1 MSFLTALRGVINTI
15 NVITMLILL
24 YQLVIALF
32 CLKDR
37 PKRQNQVD
45 RNHRFAVIISARNE
59 ENVIGHLIASL
70 MRQNYPRECFD
81 VYVVA
86 DNCTDATA
94 QTSRDAG
101 AIVYERFDEAHK
113 GKGFALKWIF
123 DIILAQRPDDYDA
136 FCIFDADNLVDPNY
150 LAAMNRQLCCG
161 QDMAQGYRDIKNPGD
176 TWVSG
181 SYAIYFWCLSR
192 FYLRARDNAGLSC
205 LASGTGFMFRSD
217 LIRQEGWNTSTIT
230 EDSEFSIQQI
240 LKGRKIVFA
249 EDAIFYDEQPTKF
262 KQSMRQ
268 RYRWAVGNVQC
279 LILYLPQIFKK
290 GRTNNVGR
298 FALTD
303 LVIYLI
309 AMPGTGLVVI
319 NLILTLLM
327 GWIVDSSWVEI
338 LLQAVVPILCSLGIM
353 FIHGIIT
360 VLMEKKDLRTVVKGL
375 FGWPIFLYT
384 WMYINLSAILYR
396 DTTWKPIAHTKSVSI
411 ESMAAENQGEIK

>member
-1 MSFLTALRGVINTI
+1 
-15 NVITMLILL
+15 
-24 YQLVIALF
+24 
-32 CLKDR
+32 
-37 PKRQNQVD
+37 
-45 RNHRFAVIISARNE
+45 
-59 ENVIGHLIASL
+59 
-70 MRQNYPRECFD
+70 
-81 VYVVA
+81 
-86 DNCTDATA
+86 
-94 QTSRDAG
+94 
-101 AIVYERFDEAHK
+101 
-113 GKGFALKWIF
+113 
-123 DIILAQRPDDYDA
+123 
-136 FCIFDADNLVDPNY
+136 
-150 LAAMNRQLCCG
+150 
-161 QDMAQGYRDIKNPGD
+161 
-176 TWVSG
+176 
-181 SYAIYFWCLSR
+181 
-192 FYLRARDNAGLSC
+192 
-205 LASGTGFMFRSD
+205 MFRSD

-327 GWIVDSSWVEI
+327 GWMVDSSWVEI